1 MRPIKLVFCGVAA
14 AVVVGGSSAGA
25 LASPAQSPTP
35 TPGTSSCDGLIIAVF
50 NQASGPSGPSGNTN
64 SSAGPGVFLGPDT
77 HQAILEQARGPN
89 C

>member
-1 MRPIKLVFCGVAA
+1 MRRIRLVLCAVG
-14 AVVVGGSSAGA
+14 AVVVLGGSGAGA

-35 TPGTSSCDGLIIAVF
+35 IPGTPSCNGLIIAVF
-50 NQASGPSGPSGNTN
+50 NQASGPSGPSGNLS

>member
-1 MRPIKLVFCGVAA
+1 MRRIRPVLCGLAA
-14 AVVVGGSSAGA
+14 AGVVGGSNAVA

-35 TPGTSSCDGLIIAVF
+35 TPGAPSCNGLIMAEF
-50 NQASGPSGPSGNTN
+50 NHDSGPFGPSGNPN
-64 SSAGPGVFLGPDT
+64 SSVGPGSFLGQDT

>member
-1 MRPIKLVFCGVAA
+1 MRRIRLLLCAVGAVA
-14 AVVVGGSSAGA
+14 VVGGSSADA

-35 TPGTSSCDGLIIAVF
+35 TPGTPSCNGLIIAVF
-50 NQASGPSGPSGNTN
+50 NQASGPSGPSANPS
-64 SSAGPGVFLGPDT
+64 SSAGPGVFLGQDT

>member
-1 MRPIKLVFCGVAA
+1 MRRIRLVLCAVGAVA
-14 AVVVGGSSAGA
+14 VVGGSSAGA

-35 TPGTSSCDGLIIAVF
+35 TPGTPSCNGLIIAVF
-50 NQASGPSGPSGNTN
+50 NQASGPSGPSGNSN